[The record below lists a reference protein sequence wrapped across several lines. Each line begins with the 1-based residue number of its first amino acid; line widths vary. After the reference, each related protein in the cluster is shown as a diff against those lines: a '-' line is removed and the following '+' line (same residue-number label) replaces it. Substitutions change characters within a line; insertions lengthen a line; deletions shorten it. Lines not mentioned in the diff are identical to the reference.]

1 MDHIATVMASDA
13 SDWQNIIS
21 DDLKRVSEIMREA
34 TRDSNPEVQEVLDYA
49 LDSPGK
55 LIRPSIVILVCRAIG
70 NKFNENA
77 LKYAAAS
84 ELVHMATL
92 IHDDINDESESR
104 RGKQATYRKYGVK
117 KALTTGDTMLVK
129 AMTLFDSN
137 PTLLRSIIDMGS
149 SLADSEFLQYNHK
162 YDLDITEEEYYQVIS
177 GKTASLISECA
188 RTGAIAAEAPK
199 ETIDEMGRFGQLYG
213 MAFQIA
219 DDLIDLIGSES
230 VSGKTSMRDLGEG
243 VITLPTIIAMR
254 DKEVGAKISRLFKSG
269 APLEEIR
276 SLIMKTDAIAEC
288 KAIISDYVDEA
299 IEALNILSP
308 SEYRESLVKMTRLN
322 LTRLS

>member
-1 MDHIATVMASDA
+1 MAMGSNG
-13 SDWQNIIS
+13 WQDVIS

-34 TRDSNPEVQEVLDYA
+34 TRDSNREIQDVLDYA

-55 LIRPSIVILVCRAIG
+55 LIRPSIVILVC
-70 NKFNENA
+70 NA
-77 LKYAAAS
+77 CGRESYDNMLKYAAAS

-137 PTLLRSIIDMGS
+137 PVLLQSIIDMGS

-162 YDLDITEEEYYQVIS
+162 FDLDIHEDEYYQVIS
-177 GKTASLISECA
+177 GKTAALLSECA
-188 RTGAIAAEAPK
+188 RTGAIAAETSD
-199 ETIDEMGRFGQLYG
+199 ETMDEMSRFGHLYG

-219 DDLIDLIGSES
+219 DDLIDLTGSEK
-230 VSGKTSMRDLGEG
+230 VSGKTAMRDLSEG
-243 VITLPTIIAMR
+243 VITLPTIFALR
-254 DKEVGAKISRLFKSG
+254 DPKVGKQ
-269 APLEEIR
+269 IR
-276 SLIMKTDAIAEC
+276 SKIKKGASLDDIRDLIMQTNAISEC
-288 KAIISDYVDEA
+288 KTIIQDYVDEA
-299 IEALNILSP
+299 LACLNTLPDSKYRDSLIELTKLNS
-308 SEYRESLVKMTRLN
+308 
-322 LTRLS
+322 TRLS